1 MVFFYALGIQ
11 SSLRAALYWM
21 FGLVQRLKHWC
32 FNGTG
37 SLQFWPEKKTAAP
50 PFHLHMEQKKSS
62 PKAALVVGMTRLER
76 ATTRPPDVY
85 STN

>member
-11 SSLRAALYWM
+11 SSLHAAHYLM
-21 FGLVQRLKHWC
+21 FDLVQRLIHWW

-37 SLQFWPEKKTAAP
+37 SLQFWNEKNHCSTFSLAHGA
-50 PFHLHMEQKKSS
+50 KKSS